1 MQLKRN
7 LLAVLFMFSLLG
19 YAQQTG
25 TYKIRQSDNRWR
37 ILKDFQISQDSF
49 LKLNPHLSEDYNS
62 LPVGVTVE
70 LPITLENSLSVGDS
84 IFIRKEAPIDQ
95 FIIHR
100 VNPKETFY
108 DLVRRYQT
116 PLRDILDYNP
126 GLLLTGLQ
134 IGMNLKVRPYRQQSI
149 SYKLGFREPL
159 FEPFYSD
166 SKYYTIAYPLPFR
179 TDKSALL
186 DTLLM
191 EKTFE
196 ARRDMKFS
204 IHFYQGVLMA
214 IEQLAKHDIHITPIP
229 IDTQLDNTHLAIRFM
244 DLDSLNFDAI
254 IGPLSSRTYKAATS
268 YAMRNDIPIVYP
280 SASENSYDYPK
291 AHMPI
296 PTDSIFRDRVLKL
309 ASLRY
314 SNEKVL
320 IVADSLNTKAR
331 EAIVNHFPNAVSM
344 ELIKEVSVDVDTL
357 SSRLDSIIPNWVFVE
372 TQNVKLASSIS
383 SMLNSSLRDSVK
395 IKMFTTN
402 YSSAFENDIVDQQQL
417 TNLNFSYPNFYS
429 LLNNEEFSLSYEER
443 FGYYPDRYALRGYDL
458 TLYTALEVLD
468 NSSSY
473 LKRKLPYLTHRLG
486 FVQDSLKGGY
496 YNRSSYILR
505 YEAMDI
511 KLFD

>member
-1 MQLKRN
+1 MILKRN
-7 LLAVLFMFSLLG
+7 LLTVLFLFSLLG

-25 TYKIRQSDNRWR
+25 TYKIKPSDNRWR

-49 LKLNPHLSEDYNS
+49 LKLNPHLSQDENS
-62 LPVGVTVE
+62 LPIGVTIQ
-70 LPITLENSLSVGDS
+70 LPIALENSLNVGDS
-84 IFIRKEAPIDQ
+84 IFIRKDVPIDQ

-108 DLVRRYQT
+108 DLVRTYQT
-116 PLRDILDYNP
+116 PLRDLLDYNP

-134 IGMNLKVRPYRQQSI
+134 IGMNLKVRAYKQQSI

-166 SKYYTIAYPLPFR
+166 SKEYTIAYPLPFR
-179 TDKSALL
+179 TDKSVLL

-204 IHFYQGVLMA
+204 IHFYQGALMA

-229 IDTQLDNTHLAIRFM
+229 IDTQLDNAHLALRLM
-244 DLDSLNFDAI
+244 NLDSLNFDAI

-296 PTDSIFRDRVLKL
+296 PSDSIFRNRVLRL

-320 IVADSLNTKAR
+320 IVADSLNIDAK
-331 EAIVNHFPNAVSM
+331 EAIVNQFPNAVPL

-417 TNLNFSYPNFYS
+417 TNLNFTYPNFYS
-429 LLNNEEFSLSYEER
+429 LLNNEEFSVAFEER

-468 NSSSY
+468 NSLSHI
-473 LKRKLPYLTHRLG
+473 KRKLPYLTHRLG
-486 FVQDSLKGGY
+486 FVQDSLQRGY
-496 YNRSSYILR
+496 FNRSSYILR